1 MASLLSY
8 YPPPV
13 RPWQPALPV
22 DSQRR
27 VYNAPTVEFL
37 LIRDIFQLFRL
48 MLAVLV
54 TVYFTIVTAQSLW
67 EWYKWLAGSDKYMS
81 MLRRYLIVQGLRLR
95 FKTFWGDVI
104 ICLLLC
110 VAFLMLWRAQN
121 LIDDVEV
128 TLREAGQFPRAVQR
142 G

>member
-1 MASLLSY
+1 M
-8 YPPPV
+8 
-13 RPWQPALPV
+13 
-22 DSQRR
+22 
-27 VYNAPTVEFL
+27 EFL
-37 LIRDIFQLFRL
+37 LVRDIFQLFRL

-95 FKTFWGDVI
+95 FATFWGDVI

-110 VAFLMLWRAQN
+110 VAFFLLWGAQN
-121 LIDDVEV
+121 RIDEVEE
-128 TLREAGQFPRAVQR
+128 TLRQAGQLPKTVHR